1 MSWSDWKVG
10 IHHSQW
16 IQSAMIYWTFGK
28 TWPSTA
34 VKLKVCFVTT
44 FQVKYVNWSKY
55 CSSTGV
61 VHFCNLILI
70 LMLIVLKVFQLAF
83 CISRYLR
90 YNYLHVSMAA
100 QCNLTN
106 SSDFASDSPMH
117 TLLPVPKGLKLGGI
131 PVNLPSASRNRD
143 GSNLW
148 GSFQCLWSCNSSW
161 RFGQTW
167 VPFGMLYSP
176 WVKNRQ

>member
-1 MSWSDWKVG
+1 MDPVGDDTLNVWKN
-10 IHHSQW
+10 
-16 IQSAMIYWTFGK
+16 M
-28 TWPSTA
+28 A
-34 VKLKVCFVTT
+34 VNSCKIEIMLCY
-44 FQVKYVNWSKY
+44 QVKYDNWSKY

-83 CISRYLR
+83 SISRYLR

-131 PVNLPSASRNRD
+131 PVNLPSVSRNRE
-143 GSNLW
+143 GSNL
-148 GSFQCLWSCNSSW
+148 
-161 RFGQTW
+161 
-167 VPFGMLYSP
+167 
-176 WVKNRQ
+176 